1 MRQFKRT
8 AISGAVAQALLFGA
22 GVVHAQA
29 TSESSEPA
37 TLAPVA
43 VTGQRA
49 ALQSAQKLKQNAEEI
64 VDSVVAEEAGKLPD
78 RSITEVLQRV
88 VGVTM
93 NRNRGR
99 GDPEHFAVEGGGIS
113 VRGLTWGASN
123 LNGREMFSA
132 GWPGREL
139 SWADVPP
146 ELMAG
151 VDVYKNPSAERI
163 EGGVSGLV
171 DLRTW
176 LPFDFKGTKQFITVQ
191 GQLRRTEPEG
201 IARRVGPV
209 HDAVGR
215 GVGPLGCAGRP
226 RLQPHARP
234 EPGAAGRRV
243 LPAHRRGR
251 ARGQDRLGSRV
262 GVLAREHRRHRA
274 NRPVRRAAVEEE
286 RHAVGADLL
295 RGGHEQPRDRGGAVL
310 EQRGS
315 LQEPDHER
323 RVRLKRRVPVG
334 HAEHAQR
341 RPRGEQLCRRRP
353 DVRHQPR
360 VHREHLAKRRTGV
373 ELQVAH
379 QRPLVGAERRAMG
392 ALHLRQPERQRLP
405 AHLRAEHERRRQR
418 HGAGAHLVR

>member
-1 MRQFKRT
+1 MRQFQFKRT
-8 AISGAVAQALLFGA
+8 AISGAVAQAAAARHGRGPRA
-22 GVVHAQA
+22 ERTA
-29 TSESSEPA
+29 PRYRWP
-37 TLAPVA
+37 PVA

-78 RSITEVLQRV
+78 KSITEVLQRV

-99 GDPEHFAVEGGGIS
+99 GDPEHFSVEGRGIA

-151 VDVYKNPSAERI
+151 VDVYKNPSAEKI

-176 LPFDFKGTKQFITVQ
+176 LPFDFKGTKGFITLK
-191 GQLRRTEPEG
+191 GNYAEL
-201 IARRVGPV
+201 
-209 HDAVGR
+209 GR
-215 GVGPLGCAGRP
+215 KTS
-226 RLQPHARP
+226 
-234 EPGAAGRRV
+234 PGASGLFTTQWDAESGRW
-243 LPAHRRGR
+243 
-251 ARGQDRLGSRV
+251 
-262 GVLAREHRRHRA
+262 GVLVDLAYNRTTVQNQALQVGAYFPHTDVVGQEGKTVWAPESASWRTNTERHRA
-274 NRPVRRAAVEEE
+274 HRPVWRAAVEEE

-295 RGGHEQPRDRGGAVL
+295 RVGLAPARHRAGVLL

-315 LQEPDHER
+315 VQERDHER
-323 RVRLKRRVPVG
+323 RSS
-334 HAEHAQR
+334 
-341 RPRGEQLCRRRP
+341 
-353 DVRHQPR
+353 
-360 VHREHLAKRRTGV
+360 T
-373 ELQVAH
+373 
-379 QRPLVGAERRAMG
+379 RA
-392 ALHLRQPERQRLP
+392 ACSS
-405 AHLRAEHERRRQR
+405 RAR
-418 HGAGAHLVR
+418 